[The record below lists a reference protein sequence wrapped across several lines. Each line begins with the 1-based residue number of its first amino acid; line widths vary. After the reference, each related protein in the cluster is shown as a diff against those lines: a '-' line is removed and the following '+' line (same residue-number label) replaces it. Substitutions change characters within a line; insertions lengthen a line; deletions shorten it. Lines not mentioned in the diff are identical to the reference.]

1 MQEVMEFIQRR
12 FPKDSNWTNGNCY
25 YFALILSD
33 RFNGTMYYDVIYG
46 HFITKIGNNYY
57 DYNGIVNLDKRVLVE
72 WNKFEEYDKYQYRRV
87 VEDVLQ

>member
-33 RFNGTMYYDVIYG
+33 RFNGTITGYSAVWSARLIWVQEVIG
-46 HFITKIGNNYY
+46 SNPVTPTIDSGSANT
-57 DYNGIVNLDKRVLVE
+57 
-72 WNKFEEYDKYQYRRV
+72 
-87 VEDVLQ
+87 

>member
-33 RFNGTMYYDVIYG
+33 RFSGTMYYDVIYG
-46 HFITKIGNNYY
+46 HFITKIGDYYY
-57 DYNGIVNLDKRVLVE
+57 DYCGIVNLDKRVLVE
-72 WNKFEEYDKYQYRRV
+72 WSKFEEYDKHQYRRV
-87 VEDVLQ
+87 VEDVLK